1 MGVLDHKCRLE
12 ALIVDSS
19 RSFVTKIGLLDRAPR
34 TFDDVI
40 STGRRLITLTDLLP
54 ENDLPD
60 LFDPFEFDLEP

>member
-1 MGVLDHKCRLE
+1 MGVLDYKCRLE

-19 RSFVTKIGLLDRAPR
+19 RSFVTKIGLLDGAPR

-40 STGRRLITLTDLLP
+40 STGRRLITLTDLLS

-60 LFDPFEFDLEP
+60 FFDTFEFDLEP